1 MNMKRMKKNM
11 KRKKY
16 CLLAFFILVT
26 IVLSGGIIHG
36 SEVSVDAATTQTG
49 FVRKNGSW
57 YYYDK
62 NGKLAKGWYQTKSG
76 TRYYFGKT
84 GAAKSGILTV
94 NGKKYCFTAKGKM
107 LIAWQTIDNKTYFF
121 DLTNGYMHT
130 GWLTTPAGNKYYFWN
145 DGVIRS
151 GFHRV
156 KNVFYCFNKKGKML
170 KNCFQ
175 KNGPSTYYLKSDG
188 TLAKGRMKIKNTW
201 YSFNRNTG
209 RLV

>member
-1 MNMKRMKKNM
+1 MVL
-11 KRKKY
+11 KY
-16 CLLAFFILVT
+16 PSMPPPHRP
-26 IVLSGGIIHG
+26 VLSGKMEAGI
-36 SEVSVDAATTQTG
+36 TM
-49 FVRKNGSW
+49 
-57 YYYDK
+57 
-62 NGKLAKGWYQTKSG
+62 TKMENLQKDG
-76 TRYYFGKT
+76 IRQNPGPRYYFGKT

-170 KNCFQ
+170 KTAFR
-175 KNGPSTYYLKSDG
+175 KMVPLLT
-188 TLAKGRMKIKNTW
+188 I
-201 YSFNRNTG
+201 
-209 RLV
+209 

>member
-76 TRYYFGKT
+76 TQ
-84 GAAKSGILTV
+84 ILLRKNRCSKV
-94 NGKKYCFTAKGKM
+94 RNPYSKRKKVLLYCKGKNVDRM
-107 LIAWQTIDNKTYFF
+107 AD
-121 DLTNGYMHT
+121 
-130 GWLTTPAGNKYYFWN
+130 
-145 DGVIRS
+145 
-151 GFHRV
+151 HR
-156 KNVFYCFNKKGKML
+156 
-170 KNCFQ
+170 Q
-175 KNGPSTYYLKSDG
+175 
-188 TLAKGRMKIKNTW
+188 
-201 YSFNRNTG
+201 
-209 RLV
+209 

>member
-76 TRYYFGKT
+76 TRYYFGKQVQQ
-84 GAAKSGILTV
+84 SPESL
-94 NGKKYCFTAKGKM
+94 
-107 LIAWQTIDNKTYFF
+107 Q
-121 DLTNGYMHT
+121 
-130 GWLTTPAGNKYYFWN
+130 
-145 DGVIRS
+145 
-151 GFHRV
+151 
-156 KNVFYCFNKKGKML
+156 
-170 KNCFQ
+170 
-175 KNGPSTYYLKSDG
+175 
-188 TLAKGRMKIKNTW
+188 
-201 YSFNRNTG
+201 
-209 RLV
+209 

>member
-94 NGKKYCFTAKGKM
+94 NGKKYCFTAHGRPSTIK
-107 LIAWQTIDNKTYFF
+107 LIF
-121 DLTNGYMHT
+121 LTSPMDICI
-130 GWLTTPAGNKYYFWN
+130 PAG
-145 DGVIRS
+145 
-151 GFHRV
+151 
-156 KNVFYCFNKKGKML
+156 
-170 KNCFQ
+170 
-175 KNGPSTYYLKSDG
+175 
-188 TLAKGRMKIKNTW
+188 
-201 YSFNRNTG
+201 
-209 RLV
+209 

>member
-1 MNMKRMKKNM
+1 MKKNM

-130 GWLTTPAGNKYYFWN
+130 GWLPQPEIN
-145 DGVIRS
+145 IIS
-151 GFHRV
+151 GTMVWFV
-156 KNVFYCFNKKGKML
+156 QDLTGLKMFSIVLIKKEKCWKTAFRKMVPL
-170 KNCFQ
+170 L
-175 KNGPSTYYLKSDG
+175 T
-188 TLAKGRMKIKNTW
+188 I
-201 YSFNRNTG
+201 
-209 RLV
+209 